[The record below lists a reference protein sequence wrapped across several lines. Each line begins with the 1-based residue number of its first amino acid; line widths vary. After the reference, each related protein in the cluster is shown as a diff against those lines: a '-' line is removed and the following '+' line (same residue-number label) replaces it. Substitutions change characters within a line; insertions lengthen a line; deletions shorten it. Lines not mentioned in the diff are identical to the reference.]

1 MMLSLGVETE
11 DGLGRGRER
20 GRKETDMDEKGRG
33 VGKRRTWTP
42 KEEGTERDGVGR
54 GRERGRKET
63 DLDEKG
69 RREGKRRTWMKKRG
83 EGQNG
88 RATRARPEHYHEPS
102 HLFLL
107 GYGESV
113 EIVSP
118 ELHEPHVGG
127 LGEFGDDA
135 ELGSR
140 D

>member
-1 MMLSLGVETE
+1 
-11 DGLGRGRER
+11 
-20 GRKETDMDEKGRG
+20 MDEK
-33 VGKRRTWTP
+33 
-42 KEEGTERDGVGR
+42 E
-54 GRERGRKET
+54 
-63 DLDEKG
+63 
-69 RREGKRRTWMKKRG
+69 RG

-127 LGEFGDDA
+127 LGEFGDDVGLGEEPEDGLHAHDGVAVSQRVLLRRVGRLLVDHHHVLCGVDACSQQVVKA
-135 ELGSR
+135 EE
-140 D
+140 